1 MPGWSNSFGCAEPD
15 HFCCVR
21 GGLESLA
28 IAGYEGYD
36 EETAGEVTPEGCDRR
51 LVYAVKE
58 KKVGV
63 CEVSFRI
70 YISDDVP

>member
-1 MPGWSNSFGCAEPD
+1 MPGWRDGFRCTEAD
-15 HFCCVR
+15 DFCCVCR
-21 GGLESLA
+21 RFESLA

-36 EETAGEVTPEGCDRR
+36 EETAGKVTPECCDRR